1 MVKLKEKKM
10 DSNFTFQLEKAL
22 VSDTFLNLI
31 LNCSSP
37 DEQKRIIIRS
47 LNFLISTRD
56 FDNFDYYLSNYYK
69 TFPTSYLMK
78 KGISINEVKSLMYDN
93 YIKNGFLFHV
103 TPSYNVDQIL
113 NDGLQTLNDKTGI
126 DLYQESLKINKIFE
140 DIHKRNNG
148 LLGIKSL
155 INIPGEVELNEER
168 FNSIYL
174 SSNLE
179 YILNTYGKKGEFAEY
194 FVRNFFWGFGVEA
207 EYHYMSKKEINY
219 EILNALED
227 SRLKIKDEEIDAL
240 LGFFNIIYHE
250 RQKNENLGQS
260 IILIPN
266 KTITS
271 SNKFDMLYRKN
282 IFGFDVPTIIE
293 FENGEVINKGSIPSE
308 NLIILAPTPN
318 KSLRL
323 IKK

>member
-1 MVKLKEKKM
+1 
-10 DSNFTFQLEKAL
+10 
-22 VSDTFLNLI
+22 
-31 LNCSSP
+31 
-37 DEQKRIIIRS
+37 
-47 LNFLISTRD
+47 
-56 FDNFDYYLSNYYK
+56 
-69 TFPTSYLMK
+69 
-78 KGISINEVKSLMYDN
+78 
-93 YIKNGFLFHV
+93 
-103 TPSYNVDQIL
+103 
-113 NDGLQTLNDKTGI
+113 
-126 DLYQESLKINKIFE
+126 
-140 DIHKRNNG
+140 
-148 LLGIKSL
+148 
-155 INIPGEVELNEER
+155 
-168 FNSIYL
+168 
-174 SSNLE
+174 
-179 YILNTYGKKGEFAEY
+179 
-194 FVRNFFWGFGVEA
+194 
-207 EYHYMSKKEINY
+207 MSKEEINY

-266 KTITS
+266 KTINS

-308 NLIILAPTPN
+308 NLIVLEPTPN